1 MKPRVKR
8 EIREWAKTLVYSAL
22 MFFGMKIAVVE
33 AYHVPTGSMRPT
45 ILEGD
50 RILGT
55 KFHYWIWDARAGDVV
70 VFRSPERVQALSGP
84 QAAAGRL
91 VKRVVAVA
99 GDVVE
104 VKDGTL
110 FVNGTAQREPYLQAP
125 PDYRMPPFPIPEGHV
140 FVLGDN
146 RNNSLDGHV
155 WGSLEEE
162 ALLARAWVRYW
173 PPWRV
178 GLL

>member
-1 MKPRVKR
+1 MKERTRR
-8 EIREWAKTLVYSAL
+8 ELREWARTLAYSTL
-22 MFFGMKIAVVE
+22 MFFGMRAAVVE

-50 RILGT
+50 RILGS
-55 KFHYWIWDARAGDVV
+55 KFHYWIWEARPGDIV
-70 VFRSPERVQALSGP
+70 VFRSPERVQALSGES
-84 QAAAGRL
+84 AASRL
-91 VKRVVAVA
+91 VKRVVAVE

-104 VKDGTL
+104 VRDGAV
-110 FVNGTAQREPYLQAP
+110 FVNGVPRPEPYLQDP
-125 PDYRMPPFPIPEGHV
+125 PRYRMPAFTVPKDHI

-155 WGSLEEE
+155 WGSLEEK
-162 ALLARAWVRYW
+162 ALMARAWVRYW